1 MKKIFTFFIFALSI
15 SIYSQIKGVTDE
27 GKDVVL
33 FDNGTWKFVN
43 ESDKETLETITT
55 NPTIFVKNDSATFL
69 LRSKVLDVGVF
80 YNAKK
85 WKIAKRSPNRIT
97 EYILTDTKFP
107 DEGFALMMTE
117 KVKIPTLKN
126 LKEIIISGIQRNVD
140 FFRLKESEYRTVN
153 GLKVLCLHYIA
164 NTKGIDFEYLGYYQI
179 SDEGYCGVA
188 TFALMKDFDKFQPQ
202 FEEFLNGFSAVK
214 KDEIKEEIIYS
225 NPPPPMKP
233 K

>member
-1 MKKIFTFFIFALSI
+1 MKKIFTFFISALSI
-15 SIYSQIKGVTDE
+15 SIYSQIKGVTDD

-55 NPTIFVKNDSATFL
+55 NPKMFSKKDSATSL
-69 LRSKVLDVGVF
+69 IRSKIFDVGVF
-80 YNAKK
+80 YNVEK
-85 WKIAKRSPNRIT
+85 WKISRRNPNRIT

-107 DEGFALMMTE
+107 DEGFALIMTE

-140 FFRLKESEYRTVN
+140 FFRLKKSEYRTVN

-179 SDEGYCGVA
+179 VEDGYCGIA
-188 TFALMKDFDKFQPQ
+188 TFALMKDFDRFQPQ

-214 KDEIKEEIIYS
+214 KEEIKEEIIYS
-225 NPPPPMKP
+225 NPPPPMKS

>member
-1 MKKIFTFFIFALSI
+1 MKKIFTFFIFAFYI
-15 SIYSQIKGVTDE
+15 SIYSQTKGVTED

-55 NPTIFVKNDSATFL
+55 NPKIFTKNDSATSL
-69 LRSKVLDVGVF
+69 IQSKILDVGVF
-80 YNAKK
+80 YNTKK
-85 WKIAKRSPNRIT
+85 WKIAKRSPNKIT

-107 DEGFALMMTE
+107 DEGFAIMMTE

-140 FFRLKESEYRTVN
+140 FFRLKKSEYRTVN

-164 NTKGIDFEYLGYYQI
+164 NTKGIDFEYFGYYQI
-179 SDEGYCGVA
+179 LEDGYCGVA

-202 FEEFLNGFSAVK
+202 FEEFLNGFSVVK
-214 KDEIKEEIIYS
+214 KEEIKEEIIYS
-225 NPPPPMKP
+225 NPPPPMKW